1 MFYIRR
7 LNKDLAG
14 YRIYLP
20 PQFIRE
26 LGWTQADYLIVFI
39 DKNKRIIFDKI
50 TPEKYPELFK
60 VDLEE
65 IKLNE

>member
-26 LGWTQADYLIVFI
+26 LGWTQADSLIVFI
-39 DKNKRIIFDKI
+39 DAYKRIVFDKI
-50 TPEKYPELFK
+50 TPEKYPEFFK
-60 VDLEE
+60 VDLNE
-65 IKLNE
+65 IKINE